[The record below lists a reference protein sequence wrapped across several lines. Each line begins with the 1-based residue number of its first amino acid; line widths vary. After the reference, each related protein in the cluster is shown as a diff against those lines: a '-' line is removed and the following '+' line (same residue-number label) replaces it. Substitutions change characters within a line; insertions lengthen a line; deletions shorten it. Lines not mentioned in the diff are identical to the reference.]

1 MSKYDIATLA
11 ATDAP
16 PGVDGLKSLFSFWKE
31 LLRSPRSVGAVLPS
45 AKSLGIA
52 VTDEVLRRP
61 PGFVIELG
69 AGTGVIT
76 QALVDIRDRLTG
88 LIVIEKSER
97 LVEVL
102 NRSYPM
108 LNIQAGCASFL
119 GDMRF
124 PESEPVT
131 VVSSLPLRS
140 LAESDLSA
148 IKEAIAVLGA
158 RHAEFRFIQY
168 SYFGR
173 LPFTSHVPW
182 LMWER
187 KKTVSTNIP
196 PATIWVL
203 GKVNPAK

>member
-11 ATDAP
+11 ATDTQ
-16 PGVDGLKSLFSFWKE
+16 PGIDGLKSLFAFWKE
-31 LLRSPRSVGAVLPS
+31 LLRSPRNVGAVLPS

-61 PGFVIELG
+61 PGLVIELG

-76 QALVDIRDRLTG
+76 QALVDIHDRLTG
-88 LIVIEKSER
+88 LIVIEKSEQ
-97 LVEVL
+97 LVEIL
-102 NRSYPM
+102 TRRYPV
-108 LNIQAGCASFL
+108 LNIQAGCASIL

-124 PESEPVT
+124 LASEPVT

-187 KKTVSTNIP
+187 KKTVYANIP

-203 GKVNPAK
+203 RKVSPAK